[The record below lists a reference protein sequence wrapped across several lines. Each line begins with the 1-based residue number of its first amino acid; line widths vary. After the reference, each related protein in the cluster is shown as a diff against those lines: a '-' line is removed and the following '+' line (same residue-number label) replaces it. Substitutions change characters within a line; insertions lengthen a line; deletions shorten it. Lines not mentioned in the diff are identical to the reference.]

1 MTNLEV
7 IGIIALMVIIIG
19 GGAILYLAL
28 AGTAIIYSL
37 GANESPKGRRVF
49 FGILGV
55 AMMLPLCVRA
65 YFSINT
71 GCRYEITGI
80 YRGI

>member
-55 AMMLPLCVRA
+55 AMIVAFLDCILQKRFHGTHGFP
-65 YFSINT
+65 
-71 GCRYEITGI
+71 E
-80 YRGI
+80 